1 MRASGVPAQYVS
13 GTLTE
18 NQARQLVGS
27 MSPESFQTIGVIPV
41 GQQTAD
47 PLNDAALLAEV
58 ANHSWFRFDTGGGMQ
73 DADPLMPG
81 AQIGQSFTPATSSFA
96 EVPDGWSNP
105 DPVDPLHVV
114 LVAVLLPLA
123 LALVLVALVYGPPL
137 ARGERVAPHAPEVQD
152 QWLGG
157 PRKAAGELA
166 GPDGE
171 DSQAGG
177 ASGRW

>member
-1 MRASGVPAQYVS
+1 VPGATILDRVTTPS
-13 GTLTE
+13 S
-18 NQARQLVGS
+18 LVVLLRRG
-27 MSPESFQTIGVIPV
+27 
-41 GQQTAD
+41 
-47 PLNDAALLAEV
+47 LAALLALGASV
-58 ANHSWFRFDTGGGMQ
+58 AT
-73 DADPLMPG
+73 AL
-81 AQIGQSFTPATSSFA
+81 AVAVLTAAPAGA

-157 PRKAAGELA
+157 PRKAAGEMA

>member
-1 MRASGVPAQYVS
+1 VPGATILDRVTTPS
-13 GTLTE
+13 S
-18 NQARQLVGS
+18 LVVLLRRG
-27 MSPESFQTIGVIPV
+27 
-41 GQQTAD
+41 
-47 PLNDAALLAEV
+47 LAALLALGASV
-58 ANHSWFRFDTGGGMQ
+58 ATALAVAVLTAAAAG
-73 DADPLMPG
+73 
-81 AQIGQSFTPATSSFA
+81 A

>member
-1 MRASGVPAQYVS
+1 MTTPS
-13 GTLTE
+13 
-18 NQARQLVGS
+18 QLVVVLRRG
-27 MSPESFQTIGVIPV
+27 
-41 GQQTAD
+41 
-47 PLNDAALLAEV
+47 LAALVAVGGSLATALAV
-58 ANHSWFRFDTGGGMQ
+58 AVLT
-73 DADPLMPG
+73 A
-81 AQIGQSFTPATSSFA
+81 APAAA
-96 EVPDGWSNP
+96 EVPDGWSDP

-114 LVAVLLPLA
+114 LVAVLLPLL

-137 ARGERVAPHAPEVQD
+137 ARGERVAPHAPEVEN

>member
-1 MRASGVPAQYVS
+1 MTTPSS
-13 GTLTE
+13 
-18 NQARQLVGS
+18 LVVLLRRG
-27 MSPESFQTIGVIPV
+27 
-41 GQQTAD
+41 
-47 PLNDAALLAEV
+47 LAALVAVGGSLATALAV
-58 ANHSWFRFDTGGGMQ
+58 AVLT
-73 DADPLMPG
+73 A
-81 AQIGQSFTPATSSFA
+81 APAAA

-114 LVAVLLPLA
+114 LVAVLLPLL

-137 ARGERVAPHAPEVQD
+137 ARGERVAPHAPEVEN

>member
-1 MRASGVPAQYVS
+1 MTTPS
-13 GTLTE
+13 
-18 NQARQLVGS
+18 QLVVVLRRG
-27 MSPESFQTIGVIPV
+27 
-41 GQQTAD
+41 
-47 PLNDAALLAEV
+47 LAALVAVGGSLATALAV
-58 ANHSWFRFDTGGGMQ
+58 AVLT
-73 DADPLMPG
+73 A
-81 AQIGQSFTPATSSFA
+81 APAAA

-137 ARGERVAPHAPEVQD
+137 ARGERVAPHAPEVEN